1 MKLIKNLIIFF
12 IPLVFVS
19 CMDTRE
25 ELEIKKDGSGT
36 LVLKTDISKMLEM
49 MKSFASADDLQKQGL
64 DKAFDTVMLLKDYV
78 DTAKSV
84 PAEKKAL
91 LRDGKVH
98 LVMNV
103 HEGMGKFDMQFP
115 FKSADQLQQLYANL
129 NSSAGGLKS
138 MFEGMGKGKQLP
150 MGGSGDSST
159 SEQGT
164 DKGMPQIA
172 SVYDITV
179 KDGLYSRKVNKER
192 YETFIQTIKLE
203 ELKQMSSM
211 LGQMNYTLSVKL
223 SRPIKRVS
231 NSKAVLSDDKKTV
244 TVNTDLME
252 TFEHPELLAL
262 EIEY

>member
-1 MKLIKNLIIFF
+1 MKPIKNLFIFML
-12 IPLVFVS
+12 PLVFVS

-36 LVLKTDISKMLEM
+36 LVMKTDLSKMLEM

-64 DKAFDTVMLLKDYV
+64 DKAFDTTMLMKDYL
-78 DTAKSV
+78 DTAQSV
-84 PAEKKAL
+84 PADKKAL

-103 HEGMGKFDMQFP
+103 NEAIGKFDMQFP
-115 FKSADQLQQLYANL
+115 FRSSDQLQELYASL
-129 NSSAGGLKS
+129 NSSDGGLKN
-138 MFEGMGKGKQLP
+138 MFEGIGKGRQMP
-150 MGGSGDSST
+150 MGGGGDSSAKG
-159 SEQGT
+159 QGN
-164 DKGMPQIA
+164 DRSMPQIA

-192 YETFIQTIKLE
+192 YDSFISAIKLE

-211 LGQMNYTLSVKL
+211 MGQMNYTLSVKL

-244 TVNTDLME
+244 TLNTDLME

>member
-1 MKLIKNLIIFF
+1 MKLIKNLVIFF
-12 IPLVFVS
+12 LPLVFVS

-36 LVLKTDISKMLEM
+36 LVMRTDLSKMLEM
-49 MKSFASADDLQKQGL
+49 MKGFASADDLQKQGI
-64 DKAFDTVMLLKDYV
+64 DKPFDTTMLMKDYV

-84 PAEKKAL
+84 PADKKAL

-103 HEGMGKFDMQFP
+103 NEGMGKFDMQFP
-115 FKSADQLQQLYANL
+115 FKSADQLQQLYASL
-129 NSSAGGLKS
+129 NSATGLKN

-150 MGGSGDSST
+150 MGGSGDSSA
-159 SEQGT
+159 SGENN

-192 YETFIQTIKLE
+192 YEAFRQIMKLE

-211 LGQMNYTLSVKL
+211 MGQMNYTLSVKL
-223 SRPIKRVS
+223 SRAIKKVS
-231 NSKAVLSDDKKTV
+231 NSKAVLSEDKKTV
-244 TVNTDLME
+244 TISTDLME

-262 EIEY
+262 EVEY